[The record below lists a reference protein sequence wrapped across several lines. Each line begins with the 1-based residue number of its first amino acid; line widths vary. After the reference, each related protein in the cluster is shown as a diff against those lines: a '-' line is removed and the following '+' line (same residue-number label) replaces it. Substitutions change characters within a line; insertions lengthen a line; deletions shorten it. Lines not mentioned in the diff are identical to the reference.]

1 MKSEITNSE
10 GGQLLPDLPK
20 KEGKTTRM
28 LSKPQ
33 NSNETKKDTGE
44 LEERLIRVRRVF
56 TVVKGGRRI
65 GFNALVV
72 VGNRKGCVGL
82 GLGKAKELVEAI
94 SKGRRKAE
102 RETVQISLKD
112 TTIPHQV
119 VGKYGASKVLLKPA
133 SSGTGVVAG
142 EAVRAITELAG
153 IRDILT
159 KSLGSNN
166 PLNVAKATLEG
177 LKKLKDPSKVFQ
189 FRGKGEK

>member
-1 MKSEITNSE
+1 
-10 GGQLLPDLPK
+10 
-20 KEGKTTRM
+20 M

-33 NSNETKKDTGE
+33 NSNETKEDTGE

-159 KSLGSNN
+159 KSLGNDN